1 MGGPSKKAL
10 GDDVMGA
17 RCNNCPG
24 EHLTGDPGGGTRAYA
39 RPAIFLRRLLLL
51 FALICSAIGS
61 PQALA
66 AKAVTKGNYGAIAL
80 ERDSGQLGYTSDA
93 LTSRAAK
100 TEALRLCAHPR
111 CEVVTS
117 FRNAC
122 GVLARGPKKY
132 VPATG
137 ATRQEAE
144 AKALRLC
151 AAREC
156 EILAWACTK

>member
-1 MGGPSKKAL
+1 ME
-10 GDDVMGA
+10 A
-17 RCNNCPG
+17 RSGKFPAARG
-24 EHLTGDPGGGTRAYA
+24 IGDPAYEMRANT
-39 RPAIFLRRLLLL
+39 RPAAFPRGLLLL
-51 FALICSAIGS
+51 LALTCSIAGS
-61 PQALA
+61 PQAIA
-66 AKAVTKGNYGAIAL
+66 AKAVTKGNYGAIAV

-111 CEVVTS
+111 CEVVAS

-122 GVLARGPKKY
+122 GVLTRGSKKY
-132 VPATG
+132 VSATG

-151 AAREC
+151 AAKDC